1 MRLSPLHGSSIN
13 RYVSCLVSLSSGL
26 ACFPLSRE
34 GDLSAMHCAFMLIA
48 SQCGLVVVAGSC
60 VQE

>member
-13 RYVSCLVSLSSGL
+13 RYMSCLVSLSSGL

-34 GDLSAMHCAFMLIA
+34 GDLSAMHCARMIIP